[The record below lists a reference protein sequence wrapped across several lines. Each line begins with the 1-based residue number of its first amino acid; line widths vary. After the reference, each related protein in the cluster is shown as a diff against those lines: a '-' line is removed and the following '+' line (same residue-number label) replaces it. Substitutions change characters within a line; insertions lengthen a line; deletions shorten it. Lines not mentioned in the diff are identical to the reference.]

1 MALSNSQKNA
11 LYASLQ
17 GKGYDTGR
25 KVGEAYSPAIT
36 NLSDEELLA
45 LAAYENQA
53 ESDRRKSQMDRADTN
68 EDFKSQLAQLTGSKQ
83 RQAEQAGRIQEGVMR
98 TQGLAGMMSNF

>member
-1 MALSNSQKNA
+1 MALSSTQRNA
-11 LYASLQ
+11 LYADLNS
-17 GKGYDTGR
+17 KGYNAGYKPGVTWG
-25 KVGEAYSPAIT
+25 AIQS
-36 NLSDEELLA
+36 LSDEELLA
-45 LAAYENQA
+45 AAGYENQA